1 MLQTAAA
8 STSQRTPPAVTGHL
22 TPRYN
27 SELSPVTHATLH
39 RPLPLSEQS
48 LGHHLMFSFCGIY
61 LPLFTH
67 KSRYTCHRKT
77 KPNITVNCSFLHRTT
92 SQSLCHWAAMKHR
105 TPSPTFPLKC
115 IGMHRQRTHKHTW
128 FHTEEHTLCQFS
140 NCYDTCILALRA
152 GHSSSPTSAPL
163 HSGLRQATYTCVPL
177 SPSIITW
184 YMYQSKGSDALRL
197 GR

>member
-1 MLQTAAA
+1 MLHTAAA

-105 TPSPTFPLKC
+105 TPSPTFPLKGC
-115 IGMHRQRTHKHTW
+115 IGRGHTNTHGFILKNIRYANFLTAM
-128 FHTEEHTLCQFS
+128 
-140 NCYDTCILALRA
+140 ILALWHYGQVTVRVLPRHHCTVA
-152 GHSSSPTSAPL
+152 LGKLLTPVCLCH
-163 HSGLRQATYTCVPL
+163 QAL
-177 SPSIITW
+177 
-184 YMYQSKGSDALRL
+184 
-197 GR
+197 